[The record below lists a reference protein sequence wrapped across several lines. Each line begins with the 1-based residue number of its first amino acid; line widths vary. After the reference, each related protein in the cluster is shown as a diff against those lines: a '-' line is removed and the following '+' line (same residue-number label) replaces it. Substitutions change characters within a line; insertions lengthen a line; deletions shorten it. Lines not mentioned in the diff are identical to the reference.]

1 VRTLYVTTSY
11 PAYPGDPSGHFV
23 QTEARLGARAG
34 ASVVVLAPLPASA
47 PFTEHRSDNSAG
59 VRVIWLPGGDAFGWP
74 GALARLREC
83 PARLGSVLGF
93 GLAVRRVLRELGPF
107 DRTVA
112 HFIVPSAWPLCL
124 HTGGELEAVGHGSD
138 VALVERLPGP
148 LRRKI
153 AADLI
158 GRGAAFRFVSRDLET
173 RFARATFATV
183 LQNSKI
189 EPCAIDVSEAPTRSE
204 ARARLG
210 LGNERVGVIVGRLVA
225 SKDPETA
232 VRLASARSD
241 RVIVIGDGPLAD
253 RVRRAHPG
261 VTLSG
266 KLARPDALT
275 WIAAAD
281 LLVSASREEG
291 ASTVVREARALGTPV
306 LAVAAGDIAERARL
320 DPGISLVVPD

>member
-158 GRGAAFRFVSRDLET
+158 GRGAAFRFVSRNLET
-173 RFARATFATV
+173 RFARATFATL

-189 EPCAIDVSEAPTRSE
+189 EPCAID
-204 ARARLG
+204 
-210 LGNERVGVIVGRLVA
+210 GRLVA